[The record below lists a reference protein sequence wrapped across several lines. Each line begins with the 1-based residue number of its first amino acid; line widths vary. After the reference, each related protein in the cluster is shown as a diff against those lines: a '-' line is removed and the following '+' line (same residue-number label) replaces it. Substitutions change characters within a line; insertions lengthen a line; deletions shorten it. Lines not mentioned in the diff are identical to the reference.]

1 MARGARFLGV
11 YHGLL
16 SRIKIR
22 TDCSVAVFLFDC
34 CAPSVLSGLLLTN
47 DSPFREPAFTLL
59 ALRWVALQ
67 LSFSA
72 GALRVSIMSVHHFTR
87 CEAFFPEEVE
97 LMGDVFE
104 DILGSLHL
112 PNRDDAVARLVAS
125 RIIELAKSGERDPER
140 MRSEALARL
149 GTGVVPATAMS

>member
-1 MARGARFLGV
+1 
-11 YHGLL
+11 
-16 SRIKIR
+16 
-22 TDCSVAVFLFDC
+22 
-34 CAPSVLSGLLLTN
+34 
-47 DSPFREPAFTLL
+47 
-59 ALRWVALQ
+59 
-67 LSFSA
+67 
-72 GALRVSIMSVHHFTR
+72 MSVHHFTR

-125 RIIELAKSGERDPER
+125 RVIELAKSGERDPER